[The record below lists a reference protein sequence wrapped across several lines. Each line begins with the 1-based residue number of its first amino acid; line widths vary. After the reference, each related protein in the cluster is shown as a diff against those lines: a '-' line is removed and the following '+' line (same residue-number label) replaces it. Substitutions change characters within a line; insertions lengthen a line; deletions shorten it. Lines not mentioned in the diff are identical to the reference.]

1 MEQTRDDERPLAEG
15 KKIVS
20 RSEAGL
26 LMVLTVLSAGVTTG
40 FLVSEIA
47 GYFTGP
53 VTLDLP
59 VSSSG
64 QSADGL
70 GLGST
75 GQYTTLAATI
85 PALPSGP
92 AVLLAW
98 SSVLHQIGVLAVHLL
113 VFLLAY
119 RLRSAVLFTAGSVW
133 IIGICGAVLTLAGTA
148 GQVLSGFALPRI
160 TDLVV
165 GEGRPAAGTILFEGE
180 LTSWPLVLGT
190 ILMLVAGVFQYGR
203 RLQQDAE
210 GLV

>member
-1 MEQTRDDERPLAEG
+1 MLVLA
-15 KKIVS
+15 
-20 RSEAGL
+20 A
-26 LMVLTVLSAGVTTG
+26 LSAVVTTV
-40 FLVSEIA
+40 FSVSEIA

-59 VSSSG
+59 VNSSG

-98 SSVLHQIGVLAVHLL
+98 SSVLQHIGVLAVHAL

-119 RLRSAVLFTAGSVW
+119 RLRSSVLFTAGSVW
-133 IIGICGAVLTLAGTA
+133 IVGVCGAVLILAGTA

-160 TDLVV
+160 ADLVLA
-165 GEGRPAAGTILFEGE
+165 EGRPAAGTILFEGE